1 MINWLFSQ
9 AQRPEYGWDPVPA
22 EHARHYSRSEWQGVN
37 EPLLDQLDEWVGG
50 LKGKRV
56 LDLGGGPGQYSI
68 AFARRGARVTWFD
81 VSRNYQALAQAKA
94 DELLVAD
101 AVQFRL
107 GYLDDAPRLLAETY
121 DLVFNR
127 ICWYYGRGDRSFAD
141 VVYRL
146 VRPGGCGY
154 IDTTNSLFNA
164 DRLSASA
171 RMRTWL
177 NAACSIKIG
186 HPYPPRGRIAALLL
200 RRPMERLL
208 VDYSTAAS
216 DRVLFKK
223 PGATQ

>member
-9 AQRPEYGWDPVPA
+9 AQRPERGWDPVPA

-37 EPLLDQLDEWVGG
+37 EPLLAQLDDWVGG
-50 LKGKRV
+50 LAGKRV

-68 AFARRGARVTWFD
+68 AFARRGAQVTWFD

-94 DELLVAD
+94 AELLVAD

-107 GYLDDAPRLLAETY
+107 GYLDDAPTLLGETY

-164 DRLSASA
+164 DQLSASA

-186 HPYPPRGRIAALLL
+186 HPYPPRGRIARLLL
-200 RRPMERLL
+200 GHPVERLL

-223 PGATQ
+223 PGATA